1 MNQKRSTIFKALE
14 SFPRVELEDIR
25 QYFGADVP
33 TKVRKSEF
41 VDRLGAY
48 IIEKPAEWL
57 GRMLERDLRLLK
69 RLVDAG
75 PGVPLYLDYPD
86 FPSVLETIRLLGSDT
101 SDENFREVWIPK
113 DFYDVVAPHIDN
125 VLMEGQESGLF
136 ETEQAALGYLSLYGI
151 MTTDEFFDCMLDYWE
166 YSGRHS
172 IEYFT
177 NMVYD
182 SPVMKLCRVDHDGGR
197 YLSAPNI
204 FDPDEILTGRKEYS
218 GIESLRPFTPQDALK
233 AGAGSPYFV
242 YGLDSEEGRRLVE
255 MLGNLGYKGEDL
267 AREEHDIWMNAQMIG
282 KTDTTEAIFAS
293 VTRKQDGIESFEDY
307 DECMEIV
314 AAYANTLP
322 KWLLKGYSS
331 NEVNS
336 LKVVLQTE
344 DDPLQ
349 SMIRKN
355 PLLGLFV
362 PPTPPDAHAPAAAT
376 SPTATATAR
385 TRIDSP
391 PRSSPP
397 FSLRGLLTL

>member
-33 TKVRKSEF
+33 TKVHKSEF

-86 FPSVLETIRLLGSDT
+86 FPSVLETIRLLRSDT

-172 IEYFT
+172 IEFFT

-293 VTRKQDGIESFEDY
+293 VTRKQDEIESFEDY

-362 PPTPPDAHAPAAAT
+362 PPTPPDAPCPCGSHL
-376 SPTATATAR
+376 SYR
-385 TRIDSP
+385 HCH
-391 PRSSPP
+391 
-397 FSLRGLLTL
+397 GKNQN

>member
-172 IEYFT
+172 IEFFT

-362 PPTPPDAHAPAAAT
+362 PPAPPAAPCPCG
-376 SPTATATAR
+376 SHLSYR
-385 TRIDSP
+385 HCH
-391 PRSSPP
+391 
-397 FSLRGLLTL
+397 GKNQN

>member
-349 SMIRKN
+349 SLIRKN

-362 PPTPPDAHAPAAAT
+362 PPDPTGRPMPLRQPPLLPPLPRQEPELTPRQDRH
-376 SPTATATAR
+376 R
-385 TRIDSP
+385 L
-391 PRSSPP
+391 
-397 FSLRGLLTL
+397 FH

>member
-362 PPTPPDAHAPAAAT
+362 PPSPRDAHESRMP
-376 SPTATATAR
+376 
-385 TRIDSP
+385 
-391 PRSSPP
+391 SSA
-397 FSLRGLLTL
+397 

>member
-101 SDENFREVWIPK
+101 SDENFREVWISK

-355 PLLGLFV
+355 PLLGLFR
-362 PPTPPDAHAPAAAT
+362 PPD
-376 SPTATATAR
+376 PTGR
-385 TRIDSP
+385 PLPLRQP
-391 PRSSPP
+391 PLLPP
-397 FSLRGLLTL
+397 LPRQEPELTPRQDRHRVFH

>member
-344 DDPLQ
+344 DDPLL

-362 PPTPPDAHAPAAAT
+362 PPTPPDAPCPCV
-376 SPTATATAR
+376 SPLSYR
-385 TRIDSP
+385 HCH
-391 PRSSPP
+391 
-397 FSLRGLLTL
+397 GKNQN

>member
-182 SPVMKLCRVDHDGGR
+182 SLVMKLCRVDHDGGR

-218 GIESLRPFTPQDALK
+218 GIESLRPFTPQDAIK

-344 DDPLQ
+344 DDPLL

-362 PPTPPDAHAPAAAT
+362 PPTPPDAPCPCGSHL
-376 SPTATATAR
+376 SYR
-385 TRIDSP
+385 HCH
-391 PRSSPP
+391 
-397 FSLRGLLTL
+397 GKNQN

>member
-242 YGLDSEEGRRLVE
+242 YGLDTEEGRRLVE

-362 PPTPPDAHAPAAAT
+362 PPTCLLYT
-376 SPTATATAR
+376 SP
-385 TRIDSP
+385 SP
-391 PRSSPP
+391 RDCS
-397 FSLRGLLTL
+397 

>member
-1 MNQKRSTIFKALE
+1 M
-14 SFPRVELEDIR
+14 EDIR

-172 IEYFT
+172 IEFFT

-362 PPTPPDAHAPAAAT
+362 PPTPPDAPCPCGSHL
-376 SPTATATAR
+376 SYR
-385 TRIDSP
+385 HCH
-391 PRSSPP
+391 
-397 FSLRGLLTL
+397 GKNQN

>member
-75 PGVPLYLDYPD
+75 PGVPLYLAYPD

-344 DDPLQ
+344 DDPLL

-362 PPTPPDAHAPAAAT
+362 PPTPPDAPCPCGSHL
-376 SPTATATAR
+376 SYR
-385 TRIDSP
+385 HCH
-391 PRSSPP
+391 
-397 FSLRGLLTL
+397 GKNQN

>member
-349 SMIRKN
+349 SLIRKN

-362 PPTPPDAHAPAAAT
+362 PPTL
-376 SPTATATAR
+376 
-385 TRIDSP
+385 
-391 PRSSPP
+391 
-397 FSLRGLLTL
+397 SLIHI

>member
-362 PPTPPDAHAPAAAT
+362 PPTPPDAPCPSGSHL
-376 SPTATATAR
+376 SNR
-385 TRIDSP
+385 HCH
-391 PRSSPP
+391 
-397 FSLRGLLTL
+397 GKNQN

>member
-182 SPVMKLCRVDHDGGR
+182 SP
-197 YLSAPNI
+197 
-204 FDPDEILTGRKEYS
+204 
-218 GIESLRPFTPQDALK
+218 
-233 AGAGSPYFV
+233 
-242 YGLDSEEGRRLVE
+242 
-255 MLGNLGYKGEDL
+255 
-267 AREEHDIWMNAQMIG
+267 
-282 KTDTTEAIFAS
+282 
-293 VTRKQDGIESFEDY
+293 
-307 DECMEIV
+307 
-314 AAYANTLP
+314 
-322 KWLLKGYSS
+322 
-331 NEVNS
+331 
-336 LKVVLQTE
+336 
-344 DDPLQ
+344 
-349 SMIRKN
+349 
-355 PLLGLFV
+355 
-362 PPTPPDAHAPAAAT
+362 
-376 SPTATATAR
+376 
-385 TRIDSP
+385 
-391 PRSSPP
+391 
-397 FSLRGLLTL
+397 

>member
-362 PPTPPDAHAPAAAT
+362 PPTPPA
-376 SPTATATAR
+376 
-385 TRIDSP
+385 P
-391 PRSSPP
+391 PRPGGSHLSY
-397 FSLRGLLTL
+397 RHCHGKNQN

>member
-182 SPVMKLCRVDHDGGR
+182 SPVMKLCRIDHDGGR

-204 FDPDEILTGRKEYS
+204 FDPDEILTGRKE

-362 PPTPPDAHAPAAAT
+362 PPTPPDAPCPCGSHL
-376 SPTATATAR
+376 SYR
-385 TRIDSP
+385 HCH
-391 PRSSPP
+391 
-397 FSLRGLLTL
+397 GKNQN

>member
-242 YGLDSEEGRRLVE
+242 YGLDTEEGRRLVE

-344 DDPLQ
+344 DAPLL

-362 PPTPPDAHAPAAAT
+362 PPTPPDAPCPCGSHL
-376 SPTATATAR
+376 SYR
-385 TRIDSP
+385 HCH
-391 PRSSPP
+391 
-397 FSLRGLLTL
+397 GKNQN

>member
-101 SDENFREVWIPK
+101 SDENFCEVWIPK

-344 DDPLQ
+344 DDPLL

-362 PPTPPDAHAPAAAT
+362 PPTPPDAPCPCGSHL
-376 SPTATATAR
+376 SYR
-385 TRIDSP
+385 HCH
-391 PRSSPP
+391 
-397 FSLRGLLTL
+397 GKNQN

>member
-242 YGLDSEEGRRLVE
+242 YGLDTEEGRRLVE

-362 PPTPPDAHAPAAAT
+362 PPDPTGRPLPLRQPPLLPPLPRQEPELTPRQDRH
-376 SPTATATAR
+376 R
-385 TRIDSP
+385 V
-391 PRSSPP
+391 
-397 FSLRGLLTL
+397 FH

>member
-242 YGLDSEEGRRLVE
+242 YGLDTEEGRRLVE

-362 PPTPPDAHAPAAAT
+362 PPPPTPPDAPCPCGSHL
-376 SPTATATAR
+376 SYR
-385 TRIDSP
+385 HCH
-391 PRSSPP
+391 
-397 FSLRGLLTL
+397 GKNQN

>member
-75 PGVPLYLDYPD
+75 SGVPLYLDYPD

-344 DDPLQ
+344 DDPLL

-362 PPTPPDAHAPAAAT
+362 PPTPPDAPCPCGSHL
-376 SPTATATAR
+376 SYR
-385 TRIDSP
+385 HCH
-391 PRSSPP
+391 
-397 FSLRGLLTL
+397 GKNQN

>member
-242 YGLDSEEGRRLVE
+242 YGLDTEEGRRLVE

-362 PPTPPDAHAPAAAT
+362 TPTQPDAPCPCGSHL
-376 SPTATATAR
+376 SYR
-385 TRIDSP
+385 HCH
-391 PRSSPP
+391 
-397 FSLRGLLTL
+397 GKNQN